1 MGYVMGFIDAEA
13 SFSVS
18 VKIQKDTA
26 YGVRID
32 PVFSIAQQERRPLE
46 LIRSIISAGRIIR
59 KPGQEHLW
67 LLIIDNISE
76 LSNKLIPFLDENSEL
91 LLVKE
96 RPYRIFRRIVAALSR
111 KEHRKAERLKELV
124 KLAYELSKLNPK
136 AKRRK
141 NLDQVLKLIN
151 SRVAERGELPGE
163 R

>member
-1 MGYVMGFIDAEA
+1 MGFIDAEA

-18 VKIQKDTA
+18 VKIQRDTA

-32 PVFSIAQQERRPLE
+32 PVFSIAQQERKPLE
-46 LIRSIISAGRIIR
+46 LIRNIISAGRIIR

-67 LLIIDNISE
+67 LLIIDSISE
-76 LSNKLIPFLDENSEL
+76 LSNRLIPFLDKNREL

-96 RPYRIFRRIVAALSR
+96 KSYKIFRRIVTVLSR
-111 KEHRKAERLKELV
+111 REHRKVERLKELV
-124 KLAYELSKLNPK
+124 ELAYELSKLNPK